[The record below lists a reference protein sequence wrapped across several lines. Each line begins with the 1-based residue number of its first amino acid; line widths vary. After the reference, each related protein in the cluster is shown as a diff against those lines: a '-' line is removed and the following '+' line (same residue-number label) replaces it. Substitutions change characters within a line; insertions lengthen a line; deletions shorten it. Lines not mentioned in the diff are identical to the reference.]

1 MGNRS
6 YKFLKQTGQSTVEY
20 ILLLAVVI
28 SLVYTLVNS
37 PLFRQFIGRNGTF
50 AQKMKATTEW
60 NYRFGSQGVLPFT
73 QINYSSA
80 THPSYWNSSAS
91 STHFFGPL
99 KSYP

>member
-6 YKFLKQTGQSTVEY
+6 NKFLKATGQSTVEY

-28 SLVYTLVNS
+28 SLVYIVINS
-37 PLFRQFIGRNGTF
+37 PLFKQFIGRNGTF

-60 NYRFGSQGVLPFT
+60 NYRFGSQGVLPYS
-73 QINYSSA
+73 QINYSNA
-80 THPSYWNSSAS
+80 THPSYWNSSTS

-99 KSYP
+99 KNYP